1 MKQTETLVAK
11 VPQVGPE
18 DEQQL
23 NREVTDIELQA
34 ESLVIL
40 SDEDYASAGEFGRLL
55 KQKAA
60 EVTNFF
66 KPMKDSAY
74 QAHKAVCDREKAM
87 LTPLKNAE
95 KAVKK
100 AMGDYYAEQERK
112 RQEAEAAAR
121 RAAEAERERKLQEA
135 AELESAGDGAG
146 AEAAMTEAMVMDEA
160 AAYTVPAVS
169 KPKVAGVST
178 AKDWEITSIDPKTV
192 PLALAGVELRPVD
205 TAAVMRLIR
214 ASKGTIEIPGVA
226 YKQVAK
232 MSFRR

>member
-40 SDEDYASAGEFGRLL
+40 SDDDYASAGEFGRLL

-60 EVTNFF
+60 EVTSFF

-95 KAVKK
+95 KVVKK
-100 AMGDYYAEQERK
+100 AMGDYYAERERK

-178 AKDWEITSIDPKTV
+178 AKDWEITGIDPKTV

-214 ASKGTIEIPGVA
+214 ASKGTIEIPGVT

>member
-40 SDEDYASAGEFGRLL
+40 SDDDYASAGEFGRLL

-60 EVTNFF
+60 EVTSFF

-87 LTPLKNAE
+87 LTPLRNAE
-95 KAVKK
+95 KVVKK
-100 AMGDYYAEQERK
+100 AMGDYYAEKERK

-160 AAYTVPAVS
+160 AAYAVPAVS

-178 AKDWEITSIDPKTV
+178 AKDWEITSID
-192 PLALAGVELRPVD
+192 R
-205 TAAVMRLIR
+205 
-214 ASKGTIEIPGVA
+214 
-226 YKQVAK
+226 
-232 MSFRR
+232 F